1 MGDHSQD
8 PTPEKEK
15 KPLSLGKSLGG
26 KRPLG
31 LNQVRQSFSHG
42 RSKTVTVEVKK
53 KRLFHQSGP
62 DSETSGVSPE
72 AAAASQF
79 FSTPSSARLTH
90 GEQDTRLRALKE
102 AMQTAA
108 EEALFSEKQAAELA
122 LRHAPEAE
130 SNPGGGNPGDA
141 LGSAAEATR
150 QIQHGTEGFSVS
162 TLEPSHGIKIIEKKK
177 IPSRIVHPIKER
189 SVEAEG
195 EDASPKRRPGRF
207 DAKRV
212 EPDPRKTDVR
222 RIKQV
227 AWQSSEEE
235 EEEGARGRRGASS
248 KKRRKKSASF
258 QQVPAQKVMR
268 ELTIPDLITVQEL
281 ASRMS
286 EKVGDVIKALVN
298 MGVLVTQNQAIDGET
313 AELVANELG
322 HRVIR
327 TSEEDVERDLTLQ
340 DDIEENLMTR
350 APVVTVMGHVD
361 HGKTSLLDALRKTN
375 QVASEA
381 GGITQHIGAYQ
392 VSLPSGKRI
401 TFIDTPGHAAFTEMR
416 ARGAHVT
423 DIVVLVVAADDGV
436 KDQTIEAI
444 RHARAAGVPIVVAIN
459 KVDKSGANPDHVRQM
474 LLQHEIVLEHLGGD
488 VLDVEVS
495 AKTGLNLDKLEE
507 TILLQAEILDLKAN
521 PNRLA
526 EGVVI
531 EAKLEKGRGSVA
543 TVLVQ
548 KGTLKVGDIFVAGRE
563 WGRVRALIDDCG
575 KKILTA
581 GPSTPVEVSGFSAP
595 PSAGDLFVALDSEA
609 RAREVAEFR
618 ERRDHQ
624 KKVSVA
630 VSTQSWEEILT
641 AKASGADSQV
651 VELPIILKV
660 DAQGSLEALTR
671 SLEGIGHAEV
681 RVRLLHGGVGAI
693 TESDA
698 ALAKA
703 SRGLIIGFNVRAN
716 PQAREIAK
724 KEGLDIRY
732 YSVIYNILDDVKA
745 ALSGLLSPTL
755 REQFLGNAVIRQVFD
770 VTKTGKVA
778 GCMVTDGIV
787 KRGAK
792 VRLLRDNIVIHEGS
806 LKTLKR
812 LKDEAKE
819 VREGYEC
826 GMAFDNYQD
835 IREGDVIECFEIE
848 EIQRSL

>member
-15 KPLSLGKSLGG
+15 KPLSLGKTIGG
-26 KRPLG
+26 KKPLG

-53 KRLFHQSGP
+53 KRLHHPSGTE
-62 DSETSGVSPE
+62 SEKLSEIFQGEASPRFSGD
-72 AAAASQF
+72 
-79 FSTPSSARLTH
+79 PSRLTH
-90 GEQDTRLRALKE
+90 EEHDTRLRVLKE

-108 EEALFSEKQAAELA
+108 EDALLAEKQAAELE
-122 LRHAPEAE
+122 LQR
-130 SNPGGGNPGDA
+130 
-141 LGSAAEATR
+141 AAEVGEKQQEKALTAEKTAINVPNFKEE
-150 QIQHGTEGFSVS
+150 QPALPLDLS
-162 TLEPSHGIKIIEKKK
+162 LGIKIIEKKK
-177 IPSRIVHPIKER
+177 FPPRVIHPPKEQTD
-189 SVEAEG
+189 EEG
-195 EDASPKRRPGRF
+195 EEAAPKRRPSRTDF
-207 DAKRV
+207 ADV
-212 EPDPRKTDVR
+212 RKTDIR
-222 RIKQV
+222 RSLKQV
-227 AWQSSEEE
+227 AWRSSDEEDE
-235 EEEGARGRRGASS
+235 DGSTSRRSFG
-248 KKRRKKSASF
+248 KKRRKKQVSY
-258 QQVPAQKVMR
+258 QQNSAQKVLR
-268 ELTIPDLITVQEL
+268 DFTIPDFITVQEL
-281 ASRMS
+281 ASRMA
-286 EKVGDVIKALVN
+286 EKVGDVIKILMN
-298 MGVLVTQNQAIDGET
+298 MGVLVTQNQSIDGET

-322 HRVIR
+322 HRVTR
-327 TSEEDVERDLTLQ
+327 TSESDIERDLTLQ
-340 DDIEENLMTR
+340 EDAQEHLITR

-416 ARGAHVT
+416 SRGAHVT

-444 RHARAAGVPIVVAIN
+444 HHAKAAGVPIVVAIN
-459 KVDKSGANPDHVRQM
+459 KIDKPGANPDHVRQM
-474 LLQHEIVLEHLGGD
+474 LLHHEIILEHLGGD

-495 AKTGLNLDKLEE
+495 AKTGVNLDKLEE
-507 TILLQAEILDLKAN
+507 AILLQAEILDLKAN

-526 EGVVI
+526 EGVVV
-531 EAKLEKGRGSVA
+531 EARLEKGRGPVA
-543 TVLVQ
+543 TILVQ
-548 KGTLKVGDIFVAGRE
+548 KGTLKVGDIFVAGKE
-563 WGRVRALIDDCG
+563 WGRVRALIDDHG
-575 KKILTA
+575 KKVLTA
-581 GPSTPVEVSGFSAP
+581 GPSMPVEVSGFSAP
-595 PSAGDLFVALDSEA
+595 PSAGDLFVALDNET

-618 ERRDHQ
+618 ERQAHQ
-624 KKVSVA
+624 KKVA
-630 VSTQSWEEILT
+630 VSASSQSWEEILT
-641 AKASGADSQV
+641 AKASGTDTQV
-651 VELPIILKV
+651 VELPLILKV
-660 DAQGSLEALTR
+660 DTQGSLEALTN
-671 SLEGIGHAEV
+671 SLEGIAHEEV
-681 RVRLLHGGVGAI
+681 RVRLLHGAVGAI

-698 ALAKA
+698 VLAKA
-703 SRGLIIGFNVRAN
+703 SRALIVGFNVRAN
-716 PQAREIAK
+716 LQAREIAK

-755 REQFLGNAVIRQVFD
+755 REQFLGNAVIRQVFN

-778 GCMVTDGIV
+778 GCMVTEGMV

-792 VRLLRDNIVIHEGS
+792 VRLLRDHIVIHEGS

-812 LKDEAKE
+812 LKDEVKE

-826 GMAFDNYQD
+826 GMAFENYQD